1 MNAMGDRVPMFKLRP
16 YRSLLVA
23 AFFILAVGG
32 LLSGY
37 FFMEDAYC
45 PESRRG
51 LFTLIITLVFTMQLV
66 IAAFSRYS
74 FSHLR
79 HHRSGYTAG

>member
-1 MNAMGDRVPMFKLRP
+1 MFKLRP
-16 YRSLLVA
+16 YRILLII
-23 AFFILAVGG
+23 AFFVLAVGG

-45 PESRRG
+45 DGCRRG
-51 LFTLIITLVFTMQLV
+51 LFTLILTLVLTLLLV
-66 IAAFSRYS
+66 VAAFSRYS

-79 HHRSGYTAG
+79 HHRSGYKNG